1 MELFRSLVV
10 RAANRPVERSPL
22 ARMLLTVVAVTIAL
36 IAFLYAPSAHA
47 IPAFARR
54 YETSCQTCHLAFPKL
69 TPFGE
74 AFRRNAYRFPDGG
87 DAVTEK
93 EEPLP
98 LGADAHKDVFPRSV
112 WPGQIA
118 GKLPVSL
125 LLQMSTAY
133 GSKFEGHATEETAAH
148 GHADDGHGSAAVV
161 EQRKLRFDEIG
172 GKAMVLAGGS
182 FGSFGGYFAAI
193 AFGHH
198 APVEV
203 ERGFVIATPL
213 DQTSLHL
220 KVGRFEPSLHGV
232 SVHRGMLGHQLRLTT
247 TPARLNGFTPE
258 ASLRGF
264 EASGLLLGRLGW
276 FAGVVEN
283 TVPVEGVVKDF
294 YGRIEGKLG
303 GMRLDG
309 INSEAASAAWRE
321 RSLTV
326 GASVYRGRARVT
338 DAASTSGFTL
348 THTDAFVR
356 AGGDLHVVFDDLL
369 LDAVVAVQRHDAP
382 GPFAQGYG
390 RMLLAYGEVTY
401 VTLPWLFPTVRYE
414 ASRLTDSRGSE
425 GTRWIGILAM
435 NAVLRANIVLRAEAA
450 HGADPGARAAFRF
463 AALHLSA
470 GF

>member
-1 MELFRSLVV
+1 MELICPLAARARKRAAAPSWSALVV
-10 RAANRPVERSPL
+10 ASIAVALALVTLLYSPD
-22 ARMLLTVVAVTIAL
+22 AQ
-36 IAFLYAPSAHA
+36 A

-87 DAVTEK
+87 DATVEK
-93 EEPLP
+93 EEPLS
-98 LGADAHKDVFPRSV
+98 LGADAQKDVFPRAV

-118 GKLPVSL
+118 GRLPLSV
-125 LLQMSTAY
+125 LLQMGVGY
-133 GSKFEGHATEETAAH
+133 GSRFEGHATEETAGH
-148 GHADDGHGSAAVV
+148 GHADGGGGAVL
-161 EQRKLRFDEIG
+161 EKRKVRFDEIG
-172 GKAMVLAGGS
+172 GKATLLAGGS

-193 AFGHH
+193 AFGQH

-203 ERGFVIATPL
+203 ERGFVIVTPV
-213 DQTSLHL
+213 DQTALHL

-232 SVHRGMLGHQLRLTT
+232 SLHRGMLGHQLRLTT
-247 TPARLNGFTPE
+247 TPAKLNGFTPE
-258 ASLRGF
+258 GSLRGF

-283 TVPVEGVVKDF
+283 TVPVEGVVKDV
-294 YGRIEGKLG
+294 YGRVEAKLG

-309 INSEAASAAWRE
+309 RDSVASSAAWRE
-321 RSLTV
+321 RSLTI
-326 GASVYRGRARVT
+326 GASAYRGRARVT
-338 DAASTSGFTL
+338 DTATTPGFTL
-348 THTDAFVR
+348 THTDAFTRV
-356 AGGDLHVVFDDLL
+356 GGDLHAVVDDLL
-369 LDAVVAVQRHDAP
+369 FDAVVAVQRHDAA
-382 GPFAQGYG
+382 GPFAKGPG

-401 VTLPWLFPTVRYE
+401 VTLPWLFPTLRYE
-414 ASRLTDSRGSE
+414 ASRFTGGGVTE
-425 GTRWIGILAM
+425 GARWIGILAI

-450 HGADPGARAAFRF
+450 HGKDPGARAGFRF